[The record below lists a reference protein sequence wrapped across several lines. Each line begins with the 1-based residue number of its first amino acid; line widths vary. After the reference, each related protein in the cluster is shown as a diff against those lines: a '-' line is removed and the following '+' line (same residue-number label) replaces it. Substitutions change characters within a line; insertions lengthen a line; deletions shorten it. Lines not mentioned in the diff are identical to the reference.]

1 LTRYLDPR
9 LPVVVGVGQIEQRV
23 EDPREGAEPLE
34 MMLAA
39 VERAA
44 DDAGSR
50 ELLRATQSVRV
61 IRGIWKYGDPGRV
74 VAERIGA
81 PGAQTVGTPW
91 GGNMVQTTVNQTALA
106 IQRGELE
113 VAVITGAEVGNSSAK
128 ARKKGVELACSE
140 APGSPDLAIAPEE
153 PMSHQA
159 EIARGI
165 VRAIQIYPIFEN
177 AIRHARGESLEQHLI
192 RISEL
197 WARFN
202 AVAVENPHAWLRE
215 PLTAEEIRTT
225 SPSNR
230 MIGFPYPKL
239 MNSNNRV
246 DQGAALILCSVAAAR
261 RAGIAEERWVYL
273 HAATEAHDSA
283 TVSTRADLHSSPA
296 IRIAGSR
303 ALELAETSVEELA
316 HIDVYSCFPSAVQV
330 AAQELG
336 LAEDRQLTV
345 TGGLTFGGG
354 PLNDYVM
361 HANATMVEVLRSD
374 PGSKG
379 LVTANGGFLTKHA
392 FGVYSTDP
400 PAGSFRYQNL
410 QEQVDRLPRREVSV
424 DHRGPATIESYTVM
438 YGEEEPEIGH
448 AACLLEDGRRTWANT
463 GDPEALAAMTTEEC
477 CGRPVE
483 IDGEGNF
490 ALE

>member
-1 LTRYLDPR
+1 MTAHSRA
-9 LPVVVGVGQIEQRV
+9 PVVVGVGQIEQRV

-34 MMLAA
+34 MMISA
-39 VERAA
+39 VDRAA

-50 ELLRATQSVRV
+50 ALLRAANSVRV
-61 IRGIWKYGDPGRV
+61 IRGDWEYGNPGRV

-91 GGNMVQTTVNQTALA
+91 GGHIVQSTVNRTALE
-106 IQRGELE
+106 IQRGDLE
-113 VAVITGAEVGNSSAK
+113 VAVITGAEVGWSLAR
-128 ARKKGVELACSE
+128 ARKNGFQLAFSN
-140 APGSPDLAIAPEE
+140 APGTPDLAIAPEE
-153 PMSHQA
+153 PMSHPA

-165 VRAIQIYPIFEN
+165 VRAIQMYPIFEN

-197 WARFN
+197 WARMS
-202 AVAVENPHAWLRE
+202 AVAVGNPHAWLRE
-215 PLTAEEIRTT
+215 PLSAEEIRTP
-225 SPSNR
+225 SPANR

-246 DQGAALILCSVAAAR
+246 DQGAALILCSAEAAR
-261 RAGIAEERWVYL
+261 RARIPEERWVFL
-273 HAATEAHDSA
+273 HAGTDAYDHPTASD
-283 TVSTRADLHSSPA
+283 RADLHSSPA
-296 IRIAGSR
+296 IRIAGAR
-303 ALELAETSVEELA
+303 VLELAETSIEELA
-316 HIDVYSCFPSAVQV
+316 HIDLYSCFPSAVEV
-330 AAQELG
+330 AARELG
-336 LAEDRQLTV
+336 INESRELTV

-361 HANATMVEVLRSD
+361 HSIATMVEVLRAD

-379 LVTANGGFLTKHA
+379 LVTANGGFLAKHA
-392 FGVYSTDP
+392 FGIYSTEP
-400 PAGSFRYQNL
+400 PPGPFRHESPQ
-410 QEQVDRLPRREVSV
+410 QRIDALPRREVCI

-438 YGEEEPEIGH
+438 YDLAGAEIGH

-463 GDPEALAAMTTEEC
+463 RDADAMAAMASEEL

-483 IDGEGNF
+483 IDGHGSF
-490 ALE
+490 ALR

>member
-1 LTRYLDPR
+1 MTPDPR
-9 LPVVVGVGQIEQRV
+9 TPVVVGVGQIEQRV
-23 EDPREGAEPLE
+23 EDPQQGAEPLE
-34 MMLAA
+34 MMSAA

-50 ELLRATQSVRV
+50 DLLRAADSVRV

-74 VAERIGA
+74 LAKRIGA

-91 GGNMVQTTVNQTALA
+91 GGSMVQTTVNQTALA

-113 VAVITGAEVGNSSAK
+113 VAVITGAEVGNSSAR
-128 ARKKGVELACSE
+128 ARRNGVELAFSE
-140 APGSPDLAIAPEE
+140 APGTPDLAIAPEE
-153 PMSHQA
+153 PMSHPA

-165 VRAIQIYPIFEN
+165 TRAVQIYPIFEN
-177 AIRHARGESLEQHLI
+177 AIRHARGESLDEHLI

-202 AVAVENPHAWLRE
+202 AVAVGNPHAWLRE

-239 MNSNNRV
+239 MNANNRV

-261 RAGIAEERWVYL
+261 RAGIGEDRWVYL
-273 HAATEAHDSA
+273 HASTEAHDSA

-296 IRIAGSR
+296 IRIAGAR
-303 ALELAETSVEELA
+303 ALELAETSIEELA
-316 HIDVYSCFPSAVQV
+316 HIDLYSCFPSAVQV

-336 LAEDRQLTV
+336 IGEDRQLTV

-354 PLNDYVM
+354 PINDYVM
-361 HANATMVEVLRSD
+361 HANATMVEVLRAD

-379 LVTANGGFLTKHA
+379 LVTAIGGFLAKHA
-392 FGVYSTDP
+392 FGVYSTEP
-400 PAGSFRYQNL
+400 PSGPFRYENP
-410 QEQVDRLPRREVSV
+410 QELVDALPRREIRI
-424 DHRGPATIESYTVM
+424 DHQGPATIESYTVM
-438 YGEEEPEIGH
+438 YGPEEPEIGH
-448 AACLLEDGRRTWANT
+448 AACLLEDGCRTWANT
-463 GDPEALAAMTTEEC
+463 RNAEALAVMTSEEF

-483 IDGEGNF
+483 IDGQGNF
-490 ALE
+490 ALS